1 MYWEEMREEQFTKA
15 IEDFGGLCVL
25 PLSSLEKHGQ
35 HLPVGADGYIADAVL
50 AEATKLE
57 DVVIFPT
64 SCWLGDVSAHP
75 ETKADGRP
83 KWRGAIELSTDLQ
96 LTLLEEIFDEIRRN
110 GFYKVILL
118 CKQPATANIAG
129 LFMRYMGYEKR
140 DYAMFTM
147 KAVNPKVSNPEAVLK
162 AVTGRRADFHMITD
176 EDIKTLERWVAE
188 GITGVG
194 YCDTALMLA
203 AQEHLVATDRY
214 NAETNVPVCDLSDF
228 DADVITF
235 NGMQNLKCPNIAC
248 PAVPEGCT
256 KSIGQA
262 LLKLNAE
269 ALAAAF
275 KLLKTDEECMRIAN
289 GIPMGQK

>member
-15 IEDFGGLCVL
+15 IEDFGGICVV
-25 PLSSLEKHGQ
+25 PLTCLEKRGQ

-50 AEATKLE
+50 AEALKIE
-57 DVVIFPT
+57 DVVVFPT

-75 ETKADGRP
+75 ETKADGKP

-96 LTLLEEIFDEIRRN
+96 LTLLEEIFDEIARN

-118 CKQPATANIAG
+118 CKQPAGAGIAG
-129 LFMRYMGYEKR
+129 LFMRYMGYQKR

-147 KAVNPKVSNPEAVLK
+147 KAVNPTVSSPEAVLK
-162 AVTGRRADFHMITD
+162 AVTQRKADFPMITE
-176 EDIKTLERWVAE
+176 EDIKTLEHWVAE
-188 GITGVG
+188 GMTGVG

-203 AQEHLVATDRY
+203 AQEQLVATNRY
-214 NAETNVPVCDLSDF
+214 NADKNEAACDLSGF
-228 DADVITF
+228 EADAITF
-235 NGMQNLKCPNIAC
+235 NGMRNLKYPDVAC
-248 PAVPEGCT
+248 SAVPEGCT

-275 KLLKTDEECMRIAN
+275 KLLKTDEECMRIAR